1 MPGMLSTKVWPV
13 PTCVDRLIT
22 LVIALN
28 EDGTY
33 RESIFYNTIGE
44 AYIPIA
50 FAAAAQGDPDVKL
63 YYNDYNLEWPS
74 DKTRGAQRIV
84 RLIRSYGGKIDG
96 VGLQGHLIVGSTPS
110 LSAMETNL
118 QDFAALDVET
128 SYTEL
133 DIRMEL
139 PPNDDKLAQQKKD
152 FHAVIESCNG
162 NEKCIGTTIWDYTD
176 KYSWVP
182 GVFDGYGAA
191 CPWDENL
198 EKKPAYSGILSALEG
213 SGTSPSESS
222 TGPSPTPT
230 GGVAQHWEQ
239 CGGNGWTGPT
249 TCASPYT
256 CTTVNQWYS
265 QCL

>member
-1 MPGMLSTKVWPV
+1 M
-13 PTCVDRLIT
+13 PTCVDRLFT

-33 RESIFYNTIGE
+33 RENIFYKTIGE

-74 DKTRGAQRIV
+74 DKTSGAQRIV

-152 FHAVIESCNG
+152 FHAVVESCNG
-162 NEKCIGTTIWDYTD
+162 NEKCIGTTVWGYTD

-182 GVFDGYGAA
+182 GVFEGYGAA
-191 CPWDENL
+191 CPWNENL
-198 EKKPAYSGILSALEG
+198 EKKPAYSGILSALGG
-213 SGTSPSESS
+213 SGTPPSESS

-256 CTTVNQWYS
+256 CTKLNEWYS

>member
-1 MPGMLSTKVWPV
+1 
-13 PTCVDRLIT
+13 
-22 LVIALN
+22 
-28 EDGTY
+28 
-33 RESIFYNTIGE
+33 
-44 AYIPIA
+44 
-50 FAAAAQGDPDVKL
+50 
-63 YYNDYNLEWPS
+63 
-74 DKTRGAQRIV
+74 
-84 RLIRSYGGKIDG
+84 
-96 VGLQGHLIVGSTPS
+96 
-110 LSAMETNL
+110 METNL

-133 DIRMEL
+133 DIRMEM

-162 NEKCIGTTIWDYTD
+162 NEKCIGTTVWGYTD

-182 GVFDGYGAA
+182 GVFEGYGAP

-198 EKKPAYSGILSALEG
+198 EKKPAYSGILSALGG
-213 SGTSPSESS
+213 SGTPPSESS

-256 CTTVNQWYS
+256 CTTLNEWYS